1 MVADTSNKI
10 RGARDGAAMLASV
23 SALLNTGRLVRV
35 IPGPCNPGEP
45 GSGSDT
51 EASMAAPSRRLEFY
65 SMYLP
70 QFTPLRD
77 LWACVYRFGIFLAI
91 YSCGTVA
98 APGIL
103 GGLQCDTR
111 SDPQRLRLEALS

>member
-45 GSGSDT
+45 GSGYTSAASIGHVEPEEIFVLGTTRDIASLRAFGYRGRGSD
-51 EASMAAPSRRLEFY
+51 
-65 SMYLP
+65 
-70 QFTPLRD
+70 
-77 LWACVYRFGIFLAI
+77 
-91 YSCGTVA
+91 
-98 APGIL
+98 
-103 GGLQCDTR
+103 
-111 SDPQRLRLEALS
+111 

>member
-1 MVADTSNKI
+1 
-10 RGARDGAAMLASV
+10 
-23 SALLNTGRLVRV
+23 
-35 IPGPCNPGEP
+35 
-45 GSGSDT
+45 
-51 EASMAAPSRRLEFY
+51 MAAPSRRLEFY